1 MLAVLHGV
9 ADGALILEMRRA
21 EVIDGSVLELLRLAV
36 VPVLHG
42 TVIAGDTTVD
52 LCFLA
57 AEGADRLLSCKIA
70 VVLTDGVGRRQRVI
84 R

>member
-1 MLAVLHGV
+1 MRQLRCTDVIRSA
-9 ADGALILEMRRA
+9 ILEF
-21 EVIDGSVLELLRLAV
+21 LRFAI

-42 TVIAGDTTVD
+42 AVITGDTAVD